1 MNTEDDKTQVMASN
15 GGTRAE
21 VRHKMTDTARCI
33 ARMSACRRW
42 PRRMR
47 IKGRDCW
54 NSTAAPPTHAG
65 QIADKCVQLLD
76 TTLIL
81 RLNPALSSSHPTL
94 KPYSPSRQYWTNC
107 SNNSKSVGQPPTTQM
122 KSLVIW
128 TCSGVPDC
136 LSCSAACDEL
146 LQLPCSAPPPAP
158 SSQHSKSGLNS
169 LQLCD

>member
-1 MNTEDDKTQVMASN
+1 MFYYRSSATRGQLQRARCGEPVKIWTILFESLEPLTHSNKRGFYAVTSRFFGIYMNTEDDKTQGIASN

-65 QIADKCVQLLD
+65 QIADKCAQLLD

-94 KPYSPSRQYWTNC
+94 KPYSPSRQ
-107 SNNSKSVGQPPTTQM
+107 
-122 KSLVIW
+122 
-128 TCSGVPDC
+128 
-136 LSCSAACDEL
+136 
-146 LQLPCSAPPPAP
+146 
-158 SSQHSKSGLNS
+158 
-169 LQLCD
+169 